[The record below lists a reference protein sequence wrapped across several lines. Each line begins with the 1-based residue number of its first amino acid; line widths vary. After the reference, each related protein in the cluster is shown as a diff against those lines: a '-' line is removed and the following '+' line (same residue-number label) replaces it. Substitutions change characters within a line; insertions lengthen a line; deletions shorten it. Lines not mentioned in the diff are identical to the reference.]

1 MIVGKNMYRQDVL
14 RQLMGFVQAYKKE
27 IDEYYAVGV
36 PEERLENAEKQR
48 MEEKLEQESNLHM
61 MVQQIQDRLYVL
73 FLKGVMPIE
82 S

>member
-36 PEERLENAEKQR
+36 PEERLENAEK
-48 MEEKLEQESNLHM
+48 LEQESNLHM
-61 MVQQIQDRLYVL
+61 RVQQIQDRLYVL